1 MAGELGPDEN
11 RHVSGLYTQMLVSY
25 LQERLSPAAM
35 GRVLLRAGESRDLE
49 ELSNISSWSSYQQFR
64 RLLQEARLE
73 SDSVPDV
80 LQSHYAMRTQ
90 NPEIAQSMHA
100 LGSPG
105 AVLGMGDGSNPLVPI
120 RRYVMTEVGLT
131 EWTIGEGFFRWT
143 LSRSTVRSSPPWQAL
158 LNRPF

>member
-1 MAGELGPDEN
+1 MLSDVPISKEWLVSSGPDEN

-73 SDSVPDV
+73 SDSV
-80 LQSHYAMRTQ
+80 QTS
-90 NPEIAQSMHA
+90 
-100 LGSPG
+100 
-105 AVLGMGDGSNPLVPI
+105 
-120 RRYVMTEVGLT
+120 
-131 EWTIGEGFFRWT
+131 FRAT
-143 LSRSTVRSSPPWQAL
+143 TP
-158 LNRPF
+158 

>member
-35 GRVLLRAGESRDLE
+35 GRVLLRGGESRDLE

-90 NPEIAQSMHA
+90 NPEIAQTCTRW
-100 LGSPG
+100 
-105 AVLGMGDGSNPLVPI
+105 V
-120 RRYVMTEVGLT
+120 RRAPFSAWAMARTP
-131 EWTIGEGFFRWT
+131 WCRSDAT
-143 LSRSTVRSSPPWQAL
+143 L
-158 LNRPF
+158 